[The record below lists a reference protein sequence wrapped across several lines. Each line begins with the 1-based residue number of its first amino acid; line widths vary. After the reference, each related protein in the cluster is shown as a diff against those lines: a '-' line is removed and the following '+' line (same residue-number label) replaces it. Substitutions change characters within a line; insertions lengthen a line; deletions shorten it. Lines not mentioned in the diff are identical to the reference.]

1 MRVETA
7 SEVGHVR
14 RRNEDDLL
22 VDLDRSL
29 LVVADGMGGHPA
41 GDVASRL
48 AVRAIDESL
57 SADALADAETRPET
71 LREAV
76 RLAHDALLSA
86 AEADPERAGMGTTLV
101 VVHLDEPAGLL
112 TVAHVGDSRAYL
124 LRSDDLRVIT
134 HDHVADGLAG
144 RRLTQAVG
152 ASRDVRPEVAEVPV
166 RSGDRVL
173 LCTDGLTDE
182 IPDDLIRR
190 LATPAAADAPEAVRE
205 LVAAALDAGGVD
217 NVTLILADIVP
228 PKGRR
233 RHSA

>member
-57 SADALADAETRPET
+57 SGDALADAETRPET

-76 RLAHDALLSA
+76 RLAHDALLVA
-86 AEADPERAGMGTTLV
+86 GADDPARAGMGTTLV

-124 LRSDDLRVIT
+124 LRDDELRVIT
-134 HDHVADGLAG
+134 HDHVAEGLLG
-144 RRLTQAVG
+144 RRRLTQAVG
-152 ASRDVRPEVAEVPV
+152 ASRDIRPEVAELPV

-182 IPDDLIRR
+182 IDDELIRR
-190 LATPAAADAPEAVRE
+190 LAAPAAADAPEAVRE

-217 NVTLILADIVP
+217 NVTLILADLVP

-233 RHSA
+233 RTA